1 MLYDVLF
8 FLFDDARFFR
18 LSGKNTFL
26 FLLRGWMHIRKGSG
40 LERIE
45 HCLLRGEAILDM
57 LLDQGFDNL
66 AITTE

>member
-1 MLYDVLF
+1 MPYDTLF
-8 FLFDDARFFR
+8 FLFGDVCFFG

-26 FLLRGWMHIRKGSG
+26 FLLRRWMHIRKGSG
-40 LERIE
+40 FERIE
-45 HCLLRGEAILDM
+45 RCLLRGEAILDM

>member
-1 MLYDVLF
+1 MPYDALF
-8 FLFDDARFFR
+8 FLFGDARFFG

-26 FLLRGWMHIRKGSG
+26 FLLRRWMHIRKGSG
-40 LERIE
+40 FERIE
-45 HCLLRGEAILDM
+45 RCLLRGEAILDM